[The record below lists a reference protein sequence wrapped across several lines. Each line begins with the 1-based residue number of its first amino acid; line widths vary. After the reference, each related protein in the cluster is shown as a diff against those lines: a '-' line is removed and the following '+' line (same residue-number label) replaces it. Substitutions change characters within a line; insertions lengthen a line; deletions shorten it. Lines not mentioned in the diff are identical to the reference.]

1 MRISAEAARDRE
13 PEDAAVV
20 TAVLAGDVQRY
31 RILVERYQKRL
42 YRHALGMV
50 LDRDTAAELVQDAL
64 VGAYERLRECR
75 DPSRFGGWV
84 FQALRNRCLDYLK
97 DPRRR
102 HVPVESL
109 SQVLSIEDGAEAR
122 LRALALKKPLDRALE
137 ALPPLLRE
145 PFLLRHLEDMPYEEM
160 AELLGASVSA
170 LKMRVMRAR
179 EVLRLEL
186 EGVVDR

>member
-1 MRISAEAARDRE
+1 VSAETAPAWE
-13 PEDAAVV
+13 PEDAEVV
-20 TAVLAGDVQRY
+20 ADVLAGHVERY
-31 RILVERYQKRL
+31 RILVERYQQRL

-50 LDRDTAAELVQDAL
+50 LDRDAAVELAQDAF
-64 VGAYERLRECR
+64 VGAYERLRDCR
-75 DPSRFGGWV
+75 DPARFGGWI
-84 FQALRNRCLDYLK
+84 FRALRNRCLDYLK

-102 HVPVESL
+102 HVPVESVA
-109 SQVLSIEDGAEAR
+109 QVLSIEDGSDAR
-122 LRALALKKPLDRALE
+122 LRALALRKPLDRALE

-145 PFLLRHLEDMPYEEM
+145 PFLLRHVEDMSYEEM